1 MIEDARGAENVEV
14 SAHFHRRIRVHL
26 LSLAA
31 VAQWIERWPVNH
43 RVASSIPSQGHM
55 PGLQAGSP
63 VRDR

>member
-31 VAQWIERWPVNH
+31 VAQWIERWPANQKVTGL
-43 RVASSIPSQGHM
+43 IPSQGHM
-55 PGLQAGSP
+55 PGLLTRSLVGG
-63 VRDR
+63 V